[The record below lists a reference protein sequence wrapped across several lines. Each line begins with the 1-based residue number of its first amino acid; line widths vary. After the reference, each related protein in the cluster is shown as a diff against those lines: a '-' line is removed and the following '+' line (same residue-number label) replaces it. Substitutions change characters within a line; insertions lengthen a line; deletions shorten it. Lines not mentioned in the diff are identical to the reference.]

1 MGKEGIVLL
10 FKFLTI
16 KKAVNWL
23 LNKEDFNLNQKAKNL
38 KIQSESIKEFEEK
51 IQQNTPEKAKKLRE
65 LTGIDTLTASV
76 FYTETNGKK

>member
-1 MGKEGIVLL
+1 M
-10 FKFLTI
+10 
-16 KKAVNWL
+16 
-23 LNKEDFNLNQKAKNL
+23 AKNL

-65 LTGIDTLTASV
+65 LTGIDTLIASV